1 MIISNLSL
9 NFDQWMQMILS
20 KFNAAVV
27 SINLIFFGFT
37 RGRLTIQRLQ
47 YVFDIKNKNFKIN
60 SCPDDETYLL
70 RIKKPS

>member
-27 SINLIFFGFT
+27 SINLIF
-37 RGRLTIQRLQ
+37 LDSQEVI
-47 YVFDIKNKNFKIN
+47 
-60 SCPDDETYLL
+60 
-70 RIKKPS
+70 